1 MFSSIRHET
10 INIFIIFTFLAGVSK
25 SVIKT
30 MSVMDFEK
38 VNLEL
43 IEALL
48 EWIVDGKHSYP
59 PGNCCLS

>member
-1 MFSSIRHET
+1 ML
-10 INIFIIFTFLAGVSK
+10 TFLSGVSK

-30 MSVMDFEK
+30 MSIMDFDK

-48 EWIVDGKHSYP
+48 EWIVAGKHSYP
-59 PGNCCLS
+59 PGNRFFTRLNALNA